1 MKNNGFYFLAAVLC
15 AAIVVGCAN
24 LKSMEKAA
32 QEMGIKSNPNP
43 LEVHGDTVAL
53 TVSGNFPPKYFPKKA
68 SMDAVPVLI
77 TYEPNGRYVVHKSS
91 HGT

>member
-1 MKNNGFYFLAAVLC
+1 MKNNGFYFLAAILC

-43 LEVHGDTVAL
+43 LEVHGDTSKIL
-53 TVSGNFPPKYFPKKA
+53 SKK
-68 SMDAVPVLI
+68 
-77 TYEPNGRYVVHKSS
+77 GQ
-91 HGT
+91 HGCGACICSQR